1 MRLRRESMRPAHDC
15 RNGLPARFGIG
26 IDRAGRPASR
36 DRPFGRPAAR
46 DEAVYNRLMCSA
58 ARRHRGA
65 ERSTTPIVRQDA
77 PMSSNPATS
86 VSPRERRVQ
95 CANPLGLHHIAYT
108 EWGDP
113 ANPRVLVC
121 VHGLTRS
128 GRDFDRLAAALSD
141 VYRVVCPDVAGR
153 GRSDWLA
160 DPKRYAV
167 PQYVSDV
174 VTLIARLDVER
185 VDWFGTSMGGLIG
198 LALGGLPG
206 TPIGRMLVNDI
217 GPHIEPAALER
228 IGEYVGLDKRFAT
241 EQEGVDYLT
250 SLSLSFGPLTPHEWR
265 ALNRPLLVRD
275 ADGSWRARYDP
286 RIAEPFK
293 TATPEANAQGEAW
306 LWHALGAFAGPLL
319 VVRGVQSDL
328 LSRET
333 LEAMKA
339 RGQAVTSVEIAEA
352 GHAPAFV
359 SAEQIAIARQ
369 FFVGDAPHA
378 S

>member
-1 MRLRRESMRPAHDC
+1 MRRARRCAS
-15 RNGLPARFGIG
+15 RNAPF
-26 IDRAGRPASR
+26 GRPASR
-36 DRPFGRPAAR
+36 G
-46 DEAVYNRLMCSA
+46 EAVYNRSMCSA

-65 ERSTTPIVRQDA
+65 ERSTMPIVRQDA
-77 PMSSNPATS
+77 PMPSNLVTS

-95 CANPLGLHHIAYT
+95 CAHPMGLHHVAYT

-128 GRDFDRLAAALSD
+128 GRDFDRLATALSD

-160 DPKRYAV
+160 DPGLYGV
-167 PQYVSDV
+167 PQYVADI

-206 TPIGRMLVNDI
+206 TPIGKMIVNDI

-228 IGEYVGLDKRFAT
+228 IGEYTGLDKRFAT
-241 EQEGVDYLT
+241 EQEGVDYLA
-250 SLSLSFGPLTPHEWR
+250 SLSLPFGPLTPDEWR
-265 ALNRPLLVRD
+265 ALNRPLLVQD
-275 ADGSWRARYDP
+275 PDGSWRARYDP
-286 RIAEPFK
+286 RIAVPFK
-293 TATPEANAQGEAW
+293 AATPEANAQGEAW
-306 LWHALGAFAGPLL
+306 LWHSLEAFAGPLL
-319 VVRGVQSDL
+319 VVRGAQSDL
-328 LSRET
+328 LSRDT
-333 LEAMKA
+333 VDAMKA
-339 RGQAVTSVEIAEA
+339 RGRAVSSVEIAEA